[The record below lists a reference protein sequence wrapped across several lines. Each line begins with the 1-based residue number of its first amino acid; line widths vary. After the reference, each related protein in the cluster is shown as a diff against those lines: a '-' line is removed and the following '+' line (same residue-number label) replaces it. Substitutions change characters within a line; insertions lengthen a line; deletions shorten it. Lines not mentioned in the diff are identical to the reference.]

1 MTVASNSPW
10 LRIAERIT
18 GKKLHDGKLMVRM
31 VGRWRQQ
38 PWYDVWPL
46 SCGFLPLVVFCL
58 WLAVQGCRWNAA
70 NCTANCTAHC
80 PWCCAVM
87 VSVCRGWARIITMIR
102 ITLCGLVHIHRK
114 HRLAHTTSR
123 PPHLYTHTMIEIC
136 LTIPYRWRL
145 SALPHPSHRL
155 THILSRFVPF
165 CSLAI
170 PTLAFALCLPSVG
183 VWAGLSVGGPFQTVS
198 CLQASRRPVRFPRR
212 HPHCIVLPP

>member
-1 MTVASNSPW
+1 MALE
-10 LRIAERIT
+10 LRFLAL
-18 GKKLHDGKLMVRM
+18 G
-31 VGRWRQQ
+31 
-38 PWYDVWPL
+38 
-46 SCGFLPLVVFCL
+46 CGFL

-70 NCTANCTAHC
+70 NRTAHC
-80 PWCCAVM
+80 PWFCAVM
-87 VSVCRGWARIITMIR
+87 VSVRMP
-102 ITLCGLVHIHRK
+102 GLGAYHHNDPYYPVWISPHSSE
-114 HRLAHTTSR
+114 HRLAHTKSR

-155 THILSRFVPF
+155 TLILSRFVPF

-183 VWAGLSVGGPFQTVS
+183 VWTGLSVGGPFQTVS